1 MLYYI
6 LLYYTKI
13 TLYYI
18 MLYYIMLYYHIQLY
32 YTISYYI
39 LYYKSSF
46 QIISKANRLGPSHGH
61 AWSNVTQLDVPH
73 FYRFLLCPK
82 RLGDKTICTL
92 LFWQPMLLK
101 TKALNAFAA
110 TQQYTKMCP
119 RTLPLRIQV
128 YMKQPPKR
136 KDKGRSSI

>member
-61 AWSNVTQLDVPH
+61 AWSNVTQLDVPRQNDMH
-73 FYRFLLCPK
+73 APVLATHVAESQGFK
-82 RLGDKTICTL
+82 RICCNS
-92 LFWQPMLLK
+92 
-101 TKALNAFAA
+101 AIH
-110 TQQYTKMCP
+110 KMCP